1 MIDVRIIIMTFL
13 LANDVPVIRK
23 EARMINVMLTLVIV
37 IVFRMSQDKNVTN
50 VNLDTL
56 IFLIAKVSINII
68 MRHVKYFNRN
78 PQIVNVLPLE
88 PCQTLLAQ
96 MMENVYH
103 ANPVIV
109 EQNVR
114 NVLMDTLDNQMDVV
128 KRVIVHLLD
137 PRTKPVMTKEN
148 AFARTN

>member
-1 MIDVRIIIMTFL
+1 MIDVRIVIMTFL

-114 NVLMDTLDNQMDVV
+114 NVLMDTLNDQMEVV
-128 KRVIVHLLD
+128 KSVIVNLLD
-137 PRTKPVMTKEN
+137 P
-148 AFARTN
+148 

>member
-56 IFLIAKVSINII
+56 IFLIAKVNMTII

>member
-1 MIDVRIIIMTFL
+1 MINVRPIIMTFL

-23 EARMINVMLTLVIV
+23 EARMINVMLTLGIV
-37 IVFRMSQDKNVTN
+37 TVLRMSQDKNVTN

-68 MRHVKYFNRN
+68 MRREKYFNRN

-128 KRVIVHLLD
+128 KHVIVHLLD

>member
-68 MRHVKYFNRN
+68 MRHVKCFNRN

>member
-68 MRHVKYFNRN
+68 MRHVKYFNYN

-88 PCQTLLAQ
+88 PWQTLLAQ